1 MPQILIS
8 EKRVYHCTSLP
19 VLLEVQNCICELK
32 GVIFPTCQHHYALL
46 LFAHDFNDT
55 YVITY
60 MQVASVQEF
69 YRKVQ
74 AVAPALKSNQ
84 QLRLIQGRNEL
95 REGPTTLQDL
105 GIHHGSSVFAVIR
118 TVGGGDPRVTMLL
131 NCPEKN
137 IGGVKSPS
145 LRACPHCG
153 ALVEH
158 TDACKHMKCPACSN
172 EFCFIFLSK
181 RDANG
186 RQSQF
191 GWMIFQGQT
200 GWKCG
205 RYNSPCASAAR
216 QTSIPY
222 N

>member
-1 MPQILIS
+1 MAVPGNYCVAMEVKAKYSNIGSKLHLWTLRGLYFLMYQYNYYYCYLHVILMI
-8 EKRVYHCTSLP
+8 P
-19 VLLEVQNCICELK
+19 
-32 GVIFPTCQHHYALL
+32 
-46 LFAHDFNDT
+46 T

-74 AVAPALKSNQ
+74 AVTPALKSNQ
-84 QLRLIQGRNEL
+84 QLRLIHGQSEL

-158 TDACKHMKCPACSN
+158 TDACKHMKCPACSK
-172 EFCFIFLSK
+172 EFCFICLSK
-181 RDANG
+181 RDTNG

-191 GWMIFQGQT
+191 GWMAFLGQT
-200 GWKCG
+200 GWQCG
-205 RYNSPCASAAR
+205 RYNSPCAPAER
-216 QTSIPY
+216 QTSIP
-222 N
+222 NN